1 MTTYYFAHQILNYIS
16 GRANSISGG
25 GNVFVGLSY
34 TKPNRDSTNVT
45 EPDAN
50 TGYER
55 VLLGSHNQSF
65 TFKMNAPVDAV
76 TTNKDE
82 IHFNEAMIAYPQP
95 VTHYLIYVGNN
106 LVMYGELTNPIQPI
120 KSSVPMVR
128 KEELKLTIDIEE
140 E

>member
-16 GRANSISGG
+16 GRITDISGG
-25 GNVFVGLSY
+25 GNAFVGLSY

-55 VLLGSHNQSF
+55 VLLGSYNQSL
-65 TFKMNAPVDAV
+65 TFKMNAPVDAE

-82 IHFNEAMIAYPQP
+82 IHFNEALIAYPQP
-95 VTHYLIYVGNN
+95 VTHYLIYVGNS
-106 LVMYGELTNPIQPI
+106 LVMYGELTEPIQPI
-120 KSSVPMVR
+120 ENSVPMVR
-128 KEELKLTIDIEE
+128 KEELKLTIDVEE
-140 E
+140 